1 MHERGGQGETG
12 DERLVELYR
21 SGPHRA
27 DGRAALETLAARWRG
42 RVYLWSYRMLREREL
57 ALDVAHDCFVQ
68 MMGALERYENRGR
81 FGAWLFSIVHNRC
94 LHELRRRRPV
104 ATDDATLERLAGSA
118 RGAEHEAVDRIELG
132 RVLEVMNRVLEPDER
147 LALWLRAEKE
157 TSVDE
162 LTRMLGLENAT
173 GARALL
179 QTARRK
185 LRAALEAGERGR
197 ES

>member
-1 MHERGGQGETG
+1 
-12 DERLVELYR
+12 
-21 SGPHRA
+21 
-27 DGRAALETLAARWRG
+27 
-42 RVYLWSYRMLREREL
+42 MLREREV
-57 ALDVAHDCFVQ
+57 ALDVAHDCFVL
-68 MMGALERYENRGR
+68 MIGALDRYENRGK

-104 ATDDATLERLAGSA
+104 AMEDAALERLGGSA
-118 RGAEHEAVDRIELG
+118 PGADHEAVDRIELG

-147 LALWLRAEKE
+147 LALWLRAQEG

-162 LTRMLGLENAT
+162 LTQVLGLENAT

-185 LRAALEAGERGR
+185 LRAAMDAGEREKR
-197 ES
+197 P